1 MKRFLIL
8 SSLCMLMAC
17 MASAAPHSDGE
28 QPPGVV
34 ICALQSADAPTV
46 VVADIEYAFAA
57 YETPAQAKET
67 YTFYQAMPVEVRSQ
81 VFDLKMPVFRL
92 CIRKANMFKSNLH
105 TGWRGQNSN
114 PPSQYD
120 RA

>member
-8 SSLCMLMAC
+8 SGLCMLMAC
-17 MASAAPHSDGE
+17 MASAAPPYHQE
-28 QPPGVV
+28 QPQSVMCIV
-34 ICALQSADAPTV
+34 SSADAPTT
-46 VVADIEYAFAA
+46 VVADIEYAYMA
-57 YETPAQAKET
+57 YEMPAQVLET
-67 YTFYQAMPVEVRSQ
+67 YTFYQAMPVEVRTQ

-92 CIRKANMFKSNLH
+92 CIHKANMFKSNLH

-114 PPSQYD
+114 PLNQYD

>member
-8 SSLCMLMAC
+8 AGLCMMAC

-34 ICALQSADAPTV
+34 ICALQIADAPSIA
-46 VVADIEYAFAA
+46 VADIEYAFVA
-57 YETPAQAKET
+57 YEMPVLVLES
-67 YTFYQAMPVEVRSQ
+67 YTFYQVMPVEVHVQ
-81 VFDLKMPVFRL
+81 VFNLEMPVFRL
-92 CIRKANMFKSNLH
+92 CIHTANMFKSNLY

-120 RA
+120 RT